1 MRTINNNHKDFLPF
15 TNDFI
20 FGMVMREPNV
30 CLGFLK
36 AVLPEE
42 DFSEIKMKLPA
53 NPLLRED
60 PLEEEDFDLEKVKVE
75 IQKSL
80 KFEGG
85 MHGVRFD
92 AYAETSEKCA
102 EIEMQTVKE
111 AFIGKRTR
119 FYQCNMDL
127 DHFEQGKA
135 YSQLKRSFIIMVCTY
150 DPFKLDEPVYIFQS
164 FDENLGLKLDDE
176 AYKIVLNTA
185 CTPKKVPKELS
196 ALYAYINDPSKSE
209 SSTLVK
215 AIDERVKKFNGRDWR
230 WRQVTLEYMMMEEY
244 RKGLA
249 EGKDIGFVEGEAK
262 MAERLNKLN
271 LLLKEAGRMDD
282 LFRSLEEPVYQEQ
295 LLEEFG
301 L

>member
-1 MRTINNNHKDFLPF
+1 M
-15 TNDFI
+15 
-20 FGMVMREPNV
+20 G
-30 CLGFLK
+30 
-36 AVLPEE
+36 
-42 DFSEIKMKLPA
+42 
-53 NPLLRED
+53 
-60 PLEEEDFDLEKVKVE
+60 
-75 IQKSL
+75 
-80 KFEGG
+80 
-85 MHGVRFD
+85 
-92 AYAETSEKCA
+92 
-102 EIEMQTVKE
+102 
-111 AFIGKRTR
+111 
-119 FYQCNMDL
+119 
-127 DHFEQGKA
+127 
-135 YSQLKRSFIIMVCTY
+135 
-150 DPFKLDEPVYIFQS
+150 S

-249 EGKDIGFVEGEAK
+249 EGEAK

-271 LLLKEAGRMDD
+271 GLLLEADRICD
-282 LFRSLEEPVYQEQ
+282 LKRAAGDSVYQQQ

>member
-1 MRTINNNHKDFLPF
+1 MQ
-15 TNDFI
+15 
-20 FGMVMREPNV
+20 V
-30 CLGFLK
+30 
-36 AVLPEE
+36 
-42 DFSEIKMKLPA
+42 FSIA
-53 NPLLRED
+53 
-60 PLEEEDFDLEKVKVE
+60 
-75 IQKSL
+75 
-80 KFEGG
+80 
-85 MHGVRFD
+85 
-92 AYAETSEKCA
+92 
-102 EIEMQTVKE
+102 TVSNSV
-111 AFIGKRTR
+111 ILCQRVG
-119 FYQCNMDL
+119 
-127 DHFEQGKA
+127 
-135 YSQLKRSFIIMVCTY
+135 
-150 DPFKLDEPVYIFQS
+150 S

-185 CTPKKVPKELS
+185 CTPKKVPKELR
-196 ALYAYINDPSKSE
+196 ALYEYINDPSKSE

-249 EGKDIGFVEGEAK
+249 EGEAK

-282 LFRSLEEPVYQEQ
+282 LFRSLEEPVYQQQ